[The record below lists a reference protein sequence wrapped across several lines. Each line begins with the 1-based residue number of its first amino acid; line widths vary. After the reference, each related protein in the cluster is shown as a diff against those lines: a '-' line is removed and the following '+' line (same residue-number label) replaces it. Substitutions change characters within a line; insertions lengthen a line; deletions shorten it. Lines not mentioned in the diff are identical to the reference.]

1 MTVTIKLPAVWR
13 PLAGGASRVECGAA
27 TVCDALC
34 ELIQQCPQLTSQL
47 FNDKQEVNET
57 LILFVNQE
65 HIRYRGGLSA
75 PLSDGDEIYIV
86 PMITGG

>member
-1 MTVTIKLPAVWR
+1 MTVTIKIPAVWK
-13 PLAGGASRVECGAA
+13 PFVGGTSHVHCNAT

-34 ELIQQCPQLTSQL
+34 ELIKQFPQLTSQL

-65 HIRYRGGLSA
+65 HIRFRGGLSA